1 MKKSIIIALDLGTT
15 GNRAI
20 AYSKDGAV
28 LASQYEEF
36 PQYFPK
42 PGWVEHD
49 PMEIWHSAKTVL
61 NAVLNRVGSDNVAA
75 LGITNQRETTV
86 VWNKETGE
94 PIHNAIVWQCRRT
107 ANRCSELSEYASS
120 IKAKTG
126 LFLDAYFSA
135 TKLEWLLN
143 NNEDARA
150 RAENG
155 DLLFGTIDTW
165 VLWNLTN
172 GATHATDVSNASR
185 TMLYNIH
192 DRKWDT
198 ELLGLF
204 EVPSAM
210 LPSVLPTDGNFGSI
224 VSASGIAIESP
235 IPVHAVIGDQQAAL
249 FAQCGWATNEI
260 KNTYGTGLFV
270 MANSGD
276 TPVKTERLV
285 STIAWE
291 INHVVNYALE
301 GSIFVGGSLIQWLRD
316 ELGIIMSA
324 HESDSLAQSV
334 TSNGGVV
341 VVPALTGLG
350 APHWDPS
357 ARGTILGLTRGSTKA
372 HLARASLESLAYQ
385 TRDVIDAIKSDTGS
399 QFTTLKVD
407 GGASENSFLMQFQAD
422 LLTMNIVK
430 ASATESTALGA
441 AMVAGMSAGIWNEDH
456 IRSKQVVSTTYN
468 AIHRP
473 EMHADYSRWKR
484 AVERAKNWFD

>member
-36 PQYFPK
+36 AQHFPQ

-49 PMEIWHSAKTVL
+49 AEEIWHSTKTVL
-61 NAVLNRVGSDNVAA
+61 NGVLDKVGAENVAA

-86 VWNKETGE
+86 IWDKNTGK

-107 ANRCSELSEYASS
+107 ADRCRALSAHADT
-120 IKAKTG
+120 IKTKTG

-135 TKLEWLLN
+135 TKIEWLLDN
-143 NNEDARA
+143 VAGAQDAA
-150 RAENG
+150 SNG
-155 DLLFGTIDTW
+155 ELLFGTIDTW
-165 VLWNLTN
+165 ILWNLTHKRV
-172 GATHATDVSNASR
+172 HATDVSNASR
-185 TMLYNIH
+185 TMVFNIH
-192 DRKWDT
+192 SREWDDD
-198 ELLGLF
+198 LLSLF
-204 EVPSAM
+204 NVPKAILPEVNA
-210 LPSVLPTDGNFGSI
+210 TDAHFGD
-224 VSASGIAIESP
+224 VVAESGIHTTQP
-235 IPVHAVIGDQQAAL
+235 IPVQAVIGDQQAAL
-249 FAQCGWATNEI
+249 FAQCGFATDQI

-270 MANSGD
+270 MANSGSL
-276 TPVKTERLV
+276 PVSTDRLV
-285 STIAWE
+285 STIGWD

-301 GSIFVGGSLIQWLRD
+301 GSVFIGGSLIQWLRD

-324 HESDSLAQSV
+324 HESDSLAKSV

-350 APHWDPS
+350 APHWDPT

-385 TRDVIDAIKSDTGS
+385 TRDVIDAIKAAIP
-399 QFTTLKVD
+399 QEFTTLKVD

-422 LLTMNIVK
+422 LLTMNIQK
-430 ASATESTALGA
+430 PAATESTALGA
-441 AMVAGMSAGIWNEDH
+441 AMIAGMSAGIWSEEK
-456 IRSKQVVSTTYN
+456 IRATQTLSTTYTPIYN
-468 AIHRP
+468 P
-473 EMHADYSRWKR
+473 EMEAHYSRWKR
-484 AVERAKNWFD
+484 AVERAKNWDI